1 MFGKSENGTVA
12 CLTSKGQSEVGKKS
26 VKVKAIF
33 QKNMFP
39 NVCQSRRHFH
49 KALFKVHIFDAWHCA
64 ATPASRSCTGTR
76 SIPQLEQCP
85 NRIQDS
91 PWIFNGNS
99 DLPWIC
105 TKSLVPFLI
114 IVLCGKS
121 YTTATFEF
129 VLAIAQARINRL
141 ASKCS
146 VDIDITRHPPSHS
159 CSEAPAEVNHAAQTL
174 LESTGVELEVVPSGY
189 RPES

>member
-1 MFGKSENGTVA
+1 MGFPVSNG
-12 CLTSKGQSEVGKKS
+12 
-26 VKVKAIF
+26 
-33 QKNMFP
+33 FP
-39 NVCQSRRHFH
+39 M
-49 KALFKVHIFDAWHCA
+49 
-64 ATPASRSCTGTR
+64 
-76 SIPQLEQCP
+76 
-85 NRIQDS
+85 
-91 PWIFNGNS
+91 

>member
-1 MFGKSENGTVA
+1 MDFQWKFGS
-12 CLTSKGQSEVGKKS
+12 S
-26 VKVKAIF
+26 
-33 QKNMFP
+33 M
-39 NVCQSRRHFH
+39 
-49 KALFKVHIFDAWHCA
+49 
-64 ATPASRSCTGTR
+64 
-76 SIPQLEQCP
+76 
-85 NRIQDS
+85 
-91 PWIFNGNS
+91 
-99 DLPWIC
+99 DLHQ
-105 TKSLVPFLI
+105 VFGAFLI

-159 CSEAPAEVNHAAQTL
+159 CSGAPAEVNHAAQTL

-189 RPES
+189 RLQRIG